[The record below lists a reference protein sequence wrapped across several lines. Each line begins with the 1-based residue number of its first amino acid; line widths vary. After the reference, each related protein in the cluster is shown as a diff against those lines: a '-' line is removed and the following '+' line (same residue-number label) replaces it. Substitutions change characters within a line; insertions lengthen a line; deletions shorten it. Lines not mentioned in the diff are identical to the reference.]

1 MTNREAIEYI
11 ERECH
16 TCKGFYAPENEC
28 IAVPQDCFKS
38 KRLAISAL
46 QEREERERGDEM
58 TYKDVI
64 DELKIAYD
72 ENGTPYM
79 LEAFGSEAEH
89 INRLLSAE
97 FQGRLIELPCRCQDC
112 VHSVPLDN
120 NCEINTSAYLHCNMS
135 RGEETR
141 NVWHKYKKYYKDYS
155 IVERDGFCD
164 RAEAEKALKESNK

>member
-28 IAVPQDCFKS
+28 VAVPQDCFES

-46 QEREERERGDEM
+46 QEREERERGIEM

-89 INRLLSAE
+89 ISRLLSAE
-97 FQGRLIELPCRCQDC
+97 QDNRLIELP
-112 VHSVPLDN
+112 
-120 NCEINTSAYLHCNMS
+120 
-135 RGEETR
+135 
-141 NVWHKYKKYYKDYS
+141 KDGV
-155 IVERDGFCD
+155 I
-164 RAEAEKALKESNK
+164 K

>member
-28 IAVPQDCFKS
+28 IAVPQDCFES

-46 QEREERERGDEM
+46 QEREERERGIEM
-58 TYKDVI
+58 TNKDVP
-64 DELKIAYD
+64 DEVKIAYD
-72 ENGTPYM
+72 ENGSPYM

-97 FQGRLIELPCRCQDC
+97 YINDLISRSKLLNKLNDMGGCGADKNSWDDGWDKAIDDVYKFVESEPAYTNIGD
-112 VHSVPLDN
+112 DKAEYIN
-120 NCEINTSAYLHCNMS
+120 NAI
-135 RGEETR
+135 ET
-141 NVWHKYKKYYKDYS
+141 
-155 IVERDGFCD
+155 ER
-164 RAEAEKALKESNK
+164 

>member
-28 IAVPQDCFKS
+28 IAVPQDCFES

-46 QEREERERGDEM
+46 QEREERERGIEM
-58 TYKDVI
+58 TNKDVP
-64 DELKIAYD
+64 DEVKIAYD
-72 ENGTPYM
+72 ENGTPYT

-97 FQGRLIELPCRCQDC
+97 RCKRE
-112 VHSVPLDN
+112 V
-120 NCEINTSAYLHCNMS
+120 
-135 RGEETR
+135 
-141 NVWHKYKKYYKDYS
+141 DYDK
-155 IVERDGFCD
+155 ERID
-164 RAEAEKALKESNK
+164 

>member
-28 IAVPQDCFKS
+28 IAVPQDCFES

-46 QEREERERGDEM
+46 QEREERERGIEM
-58 TYKDVI
+58 TNKDVP
-64 DELKIAYD
+64 DEVKIAYD

-97 FQGRLIELPCRCQDC
+97 QDNRLIEL
-112 VHSVPLDN
+112 
-120 NCEINTSAYLHCNMS
+120 T
-135 RGEETR
+135 
-141 NVWHKYKKYYKDYS
+141 KD
-155 IVERDGFCD
+155 GCD
-164 RAEAEKALKESNK
+164 